1 MYNENKNHT
10 WLGNIENGKAIK
22 KKGYTK
28 RLSLSITDPKEV
40 SFLCCS
46 LVSRHKFRSS
56 LVLELSCMKDQ
67 ENYVLQRT
75 KACIKSVR

>member
-1 MYNENKNHT
+1 MYNEHKNHTWT
-10 WLGNIENGKAIK
+10 WLGNIENVKA
-22 KKGYTK
+22 K
-28 RLSLSITDPKEV
+28 RLSLSLSITDPEV
-40 SFLCCS
+40 SLLCCS

-75 KACIKSVR
+75 KVCIKSVR